1 MKQIQLQILASALNS
16 PPSPMP
22 HAPQAQALI
31 APAGGGADAATM
43 LLQLAASG
51 QLPAGLSSLL
61 AAQQGAP
68 AVQPLAPF
76 AHVPAPLLNPQ
87 FGIQGLGAVNQPAV
101 SQQMQVQPNQAQ
113 QQKRK
118 RNPAKEA
125 KKTESRPTEAVDKN
139 SNMVELLSKL
149 QQGHAKAAAQKAT
162 REQAEAKKTESR
174 PSEPVDK
181 NSNMTE
187 LLSKLRQGH
196 ANAAQKTTRE
206 QAEGFAKAPS
216 HSTSSLTNR
225 GSSTDE
231 APIAKN
237 QKKESM
243 QKEEAKQKQEP
254 ARIGSSSSDE
264 DAESDSAHHRQ
275 GPLRKRFRS
284 GSDGRITKSSL
295 ADHDVRMEM
304 AEETKKQDK

>member
-16 PPSPMP
+16 PPSPIP
-22 HAPQAQALI
+22 PAPQAQALI
-31 APAGGGADAATM
+31 PPAGGGADAATM
-43 LLQLAASG
+43 LLNQLAASG

-118 RNPAKEA
+118 RNNPAKEA

-149 QQGHAKAAAQKAT
+149 QQGHAKAAAQK
-162 REQAEAKKTESR
+162 
-174 PSEPVDK
+174 
-181 NSNMTE
+181 
-187 LLSKLRQGH
+187 
-196 ANAAQKTTRE
+196 TTRE

-216 HSTSSLTNR
+216 HSTSSLTNS
-225 GSSTDE
+225 GSSTYE

-264 DAESDSAHHRQ
+264 DAESDSARHRQ